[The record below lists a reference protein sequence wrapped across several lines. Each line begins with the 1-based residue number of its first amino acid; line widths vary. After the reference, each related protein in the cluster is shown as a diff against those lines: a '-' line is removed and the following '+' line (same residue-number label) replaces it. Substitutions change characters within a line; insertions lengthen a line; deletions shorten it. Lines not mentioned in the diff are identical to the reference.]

1 MTVTGMGMGT
11 GTERAGQSG
20 QKRTGNRGRERPARS
35 GRAAE
40 EEEKNLYVV
49 KGCKGVLEVL
59 CQGGS
64 QYILA
69 PTIFVMSGTEYWSRR

>member
-20 QKRTGNRGRERPARS
+20 QNRTGNRGRERPARS

-59 CQGGS
+59 RGGGS
-64 QYILA
+64 QYNLGLI
-69 PTIFVMSGTEYWSRR
+69 IFLTAGTANWSRP